1 MTNEEI
7 KDQLRQLL
15 SAKELSEG
23 FKSQQDC
30 IDWSNK
36 VAPLLKFNEEHY
48 QTFREAAHRINV
60 IGLSMKFQ
68 DSNLNI
74 MKSTATQALIELESN
89 IASVPNEEP
98 AVTHVEKITLSY
110 LWHNA
115 PVSFWVQVV
124 SIFLAVIVGAFSLG
138 VILGKSKL
146 YHDIMT
152 PQADSNST
160 KNIPIQNA
168 IPIEKT
174 IDKTQAPINSDAKR

>member
-7 KDQLRQLL
+7 KDQLKQLL
-15 SAKELSEG
+15 NIKEFSEG

-74 MKSTATQALIELESN
+74 MKSAATQALIELENNSTPP
-89 IASVPNEEP
+89 SVAKTSIDLPQ
-98 AVTHVEKITLSY
+98 KITIPW
-110 LWHNA
+110 LWRNLHWTVL
-115 PVSFWVQVV
+115 PTLVSLLV
-124 SIFLAVIVGAFSLG
+124 SAFLAGFFIGQSKWGHDLMERYSFSSKDNN
-138 VILGKSKL
+138 IQTQKATTTEKSMEIK
-146 YHDIMT
+146 
-152 PQADSNST
+152 
-160 KNIPIQNA
+160 K
-168 IPIEKT
+168 
-174 IDKTQAPINSDAKR
+174 APIKPDNTAIK